1 MCRCILRLI
10 PFFRRNYDFPRRWNV
25 AKRRRSFLPSAGKV
39 FSISHRFT
47 TVTLAK
53 FSFVLPQVINS
64 MVNVASISTTLIDI
78 IGVSIVIVI
87 FVNFDIAIDIRRE
100 PFAVLF
106 VSIVELQVFE
116 PVFIRGV
123 YRGNIVFTSTAL
135 TALEIRA
142 RSLEHGF
149 LLLSVRR

>member
-1 MCRCILRLI
+1 
-10 PFFRRNYDFPRRWNV
+10 
-25 AKRRRSFLPSAGKV
+25 
-39 FSISHRFT
+39 
-47 TVTLAK
+47 
-53 FSFVLPQVINS
+53 

-123 YRGNIVFTSTAL
+123 YCGNIVFTSTAL

-142 RSLEHGF
+142 PPLNIAFFFFSLYEASISSF
-149 LLLSVRR
+149 VKESSFSPIT